1 MNRRSRRV
9 VVLGGVGSLIAL
21 GLVACGPERTIT
33 VVPGSDLRDGQQVVV
48 TLEDFPPNADVYVRQ
63 CTASGEP
70 SVGMGGGCVQ
80 GVTVRTNAEG
90 SARATLKLKQRF
102 AYSTIEGVQYMADCA
117 YRGYCAVAAGDAQR
131 SDWPRLAFAGE
142 VVPVAAVTP
151 TSDLNSIHAD
161 LNASGSAVPP
171 GATIDFSVCLKGSDS
186 SCGYG
191 SMTTATGSGTYAHAL
206 AVGENLG
213 NATCDAPGQCELRT
227 RVNASLVIGRAP
239 LSFKAGPAAY
249 VTPTSGLHMTQPS
262 ELTARGVHVSPD
274 ASVEFFQCL
283 TGGSLSACESRG
295 ATRADAL
302 GMYISSELTVSRVF
316 SKGVCDAPDKCVLV
330 TRVNGELIIADAPLS
345 FEQPPTVSV
354 TPSSQLNAIQDVSV
368 SLSGLAA
375 GQGFELYQCL
385 TGTNPYCD
393 RIATGSGP
401 TNGAHSTTVTVRQT
415 LPVRTQGCD
424 APGQCTVSVWLNG
437 LGVVSS
443 APLTFK
449 PVGPSV
455 AGNIAAPAIVV
466 AGQPLQLLGT
476 GWASN
481 TAVTVSWCGFGR
493 YCTEGNLLA
502 NAAGAFSSTSPA
514 RAFLAAPGIPL
525 SFPVSHYTEL
535 YDCTAAPNNCALSAR
550 DFRFG
555 SASLPV
561 PISIQSASV
570 PSGSIVVETA
580 PRLPNPFLA
589 ASPITLRGSG
599 WSPNRGLELYQCASS
614 SPLGSA
620 LLCIQLTPVTTDGSG
635 AFRVT
640 RDVFMG
646 ALHMEPM
653 YSTSCEAPGSC
664 SLVLADSRLA
674 LSSAGRVPLVFQ

>member
-9 VVLGGVGSLIAL
+9 VVLAGVGSLIPL

-48 TLEDFPPNADVYVRQ
+48 TLEDFPRNADVYVRQ

-70 SVGMGGGCVQ
+70 YVGMGGGCLQ

-102 AYSTIEGVQYMADCA
+102 GYSIEGVQYTADCA

-131 SDWPRLAFAGE
+131 SDWTRLAFAGE
-142 VVPVAAVTP
+142 VVPVATVTP
-151 TSDLNSIHAD
+151 TSDLNPIHAN

-171 GATIDFSVCLKGSDS
+171 GATIDFAVCLNGSDS

-191 SMTTATGSGTYAHAL
+191 SMTTATASGTYAHAL
-206 AVGENLG
+206 AVGESLG
-213 NATCDAPGQCELRT
+213 NATCDAPGKCELRT

-239 LSFKAGPAAY
+239 LSFQSGPAAY
-249 VTPTSGLHMTQPS
+249 VTPTSGLHMIQPS

-283 TGGSLSACESRG
+283 AGGGLSACESRG
-295 ATRADAL
+295 ATLADAL

-330 TRVNGELIIADAPLS
+330 TRVNGERILADAPLS

-368 SLSGLAA
+368 SLSGLPADRD
-375 GQGFELYQCL
+375 FELYQCL
-385 TGTNPYCD
+385 TGTNPDCV

-401 TNGAHSTTVTVRQT
+401 TNGAQSTTVTVRQT
-415 LPVRTQGCD
+415 LPLRTQGCD
-424 APGQCTVSVWLNG
+424 APGQCTVSVRLNG

-455 AGNIAAPAIVV
+455 AGNIAAPAVVV

-493 YCTEGNLLA
+493 GCTDAHLLA
-502 NAAGAFSSTSPA
+502 NAAGAFSFTSPA

-525 SFPVSHYTEL
+525 SLPVSHYTEL
-535 YDCTAAPNNCALSAR
+535 YDCTANNCALSAR

-561 PISIQSASV
+561 PISIQSATA
-570 PSGSIVVETA
+570 PSGSIVIETA
-580 PRLPNPFLA
+580 PRRPSPIFA
-589 ASPITLRGSG
+589 ATPITLRGTG
-599 WSPNRGLELYQCASS
+599 WSPNRELELYECASS

-620 LLCIQLTPVTTDGSG
+620 LLCIQLTPLTTDGSG

-640 RDVFMG
+640 RDVFIG